1 MEASPLFWIL
11 FNAGVLG
18 LLLLDLGVF
27 ARKDASGSASAGLAS
42 VPDSSCRKLVAAL
55 ISSSRFSKRSRPSFS
70 AR

>member
-27 ARKDASGSASAGLAS
+27 ARKD
-42 VPDSSCRKLVAAL
+42 PAAPP
-55 ISSSRFSKRSRPSFS
+55 RPFPC
-70 AR
+70 APR